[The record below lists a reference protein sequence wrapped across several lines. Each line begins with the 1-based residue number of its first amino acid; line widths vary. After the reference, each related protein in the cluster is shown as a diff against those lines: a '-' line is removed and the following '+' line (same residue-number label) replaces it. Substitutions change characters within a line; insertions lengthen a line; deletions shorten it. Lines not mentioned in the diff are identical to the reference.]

1 MLLFH
6 IFTMSGFYSFCTRY
20 KGHLLKGEQNRIIYL
35 TTRLKYRV
43 DHVIKVR
50 VKRDVPSVLSSCFLT
65 FFFSRNFNLR
75 KRSNKNNNDYKFNKL
90 YIIIIFNL
98 Y

>member
-1 MLLFH
+1 MVQIQTESFKINNQNIVFMLLFH
-6 IFTMSGFYSFCTRY
+6 IFAMSGFYSFCARY

-50 VKRDVPSVLSSCFLT
+50 VKRDVPSVLSSCF
-65 FFFSRNFNLR
+65 F
-75 KRSNKNNNDYKFNKL
+75 
-90 YIIIIFNL
+90 
-98 Y
+98 